1 MRTCLI
7 YANNEPKSAL
17 ARDLGD
23 CRDNKGNIVF
33 LEVRPSLRRIPAS
46 HHALHVGDRYE
57 GVGVLCLDVVHKLT
71 IFLFGEDRKDLFLL
85 RVAVAA
91 GCGVDGDSALE
102 CFDDVALEIIVV
114 LGDHADAD
122 LSGELVDK
130 VVQDEAAEVG
140 GQGADDHGLEV
151 VGEIGACDG
160 HHSGDN
166 DGLSEIHVEVL
177 VHDLR
182 DNIETAGCRVGV
194 EEDRLSETDHNDHTN
209 YIQGDVPRRRSRIRE
224 GGFKYEEKYREQDG
238 DKDDLCPEGLIH
250 EEECQDD
257 ADDV

>member
-1 MRTCLI
+1 MC
-7 YANNEPKSAL
+7 SAEN
-17 ARDLGD
+17 A
-23 CRDNKGNIVF
+23 GNRFWRRMV

-102 CFDDVALEIIVV
+102 RFDDVTFKIIIV
-114 LGDHADAD
+114 LGDDADAD
-122 LSGELVDK
+122 LSGELVNE
-130 VVQDEAAEVG
+130 VVQNETAEVS
-140 GQGADDHGLEV
+140 GQGADNHGLEI
-151 VGEIGACDG
+151 VGKVGACDG
-160 HHSGDN
+160 HKTSDD
-166 DGLSEIHVEVL
+166 DGFSEVHMEIF

-182 DNIETAGCRVGV
+182 DNVETAGRSVRVK
-194 EEDRLSETDHNDHTN
+194 EDSLSVADHDDHSDHVQSD
-209 YIQGDVPRRRSRIRE
+209 ISRRGYRTRE
-224 GGFKYEEKYREQDG
+224 QKLEHEEKRRQQDG

-250 EEECQDD
+250 KEER
-257 ADDV
+257 

>member
-1 MRTCLI
+1 MC
-7 YANNEPKSAL
+7 SAEN
-17 ARDLGD
+17 A
-23 CRDNKGNIVF
+23 GNRFWRRMV

-182 DNIETAGCRVGV
+182 DNVETAGRGVGV
-194 EEDRLSETDHNDHTN
+194 KEDCLSVADHDDHSHH
-209 YIQGDVPRRRSRIRE
+209 IQGDISCGRTRIWEQDLEHKEKRRQ
-224 GGFKYEEKYREQDG
+224 QDG

>member
-1 MRTCLI
+1 MC
-7 YANNEPKSAL
+7 SAEN
-17 ARDLGD
+17 A
-23 CRDNKGNIVF
+23 GNRFWRRMV

-151 VGEIGACDG
+151 VGKVGACDG
-160 HHSGDN
+160 HKTSDD
-166 DGLSEIHVEVL
+166 DGFSEVHMEIF

-182 DNIETAGCRVGV
+182 DNVETAGRSVRVK
-194 EEDRLSETDHNDHTN
+194 EDSLSVAGHDDHGDHVHSDISGRGYRT
-209 YIQGDVPRRRSRIRE
+209 
-224 GGFKYEEKYREQDG
+224 REQKLEHEEQRRKQEG
-238 DKDDLCPEGLIH
+238 DKDDLCPKGLIYK
-250 EEECQDD
+250 EER
-257 ADDV
+257 

>member
-1 MRTCLI
+1 MC
-7 YANNEPKSAL
+7 SAEN
-17 ARDLGD
+17 A
-23 CRDNKGNIVF
+23 GNRFWRRMV

-151 VGEIGACDG
+151 VGKVGACDG
-160 HHSGDN
+160 HKTSDD
-166 DGLSEIHVEVL
+166 DGFSEVHMEIF

-182 DNIETAGCRVGV
+182 DNVETAGRSVRVK
-194 EEDRLSETDHNDHTN
+194 EDSLSVADHDDHSHHV
-209 YIQGDVPRRRSRIRE
+209 QGDISCGRTRIWEQDLEHKEKRRQ
-224 GGFKYEEKYREQDG
+224 QDG

-250 EEECQDD
+250 EEER
-257 ADDV
+257 